1 MSQQQG
7 IFQRAAVALFGE
19 RTARLRESTTAAHW
33 LSYLL
38 VTVQSAAV
46 VLALGHQQLQLLL
59 SGDAVVTL
67 IAGLALFLLVST
79 VVAADLCVLATLQR
93 VPVLARNRQTWSL
106 LEHLGYLAFVL
117 LVEASTLALVIAV
130 LDTDPQ
136 ALVSDRPIIPA
147 GGVLFAAQ
155 IGARAVLTS
164 WTAVQLWIVRAKLP
178 PQWSTLLLE
187 ARELLGG
194 KAQSAM
200 SGLNLDGAGLSAL
213 FNSYAQM
220 SRPPARVAR
229 WWNKGLIARE
239 AAALAREDEQREAVV
254 RALSAFD
261 TAGVTAKQH
270 VGSNGARPQP
280 TQPTRPPTGPGSP
293 TVALHDASDDDGGKQ
308 GVRTPT
314 RRTPAVLHLADP
326 DAPQRRRRA
335 AASGRANGRS
345 RAGVKTPTDPDAVER
360 AARAAWA
367 AGARTVGQLESQ
379 ANISRAAASKHR
391 RILMAESG
399 QTAETVERRVAQ

>member
-1 MSQQQG
+1 MSRQG
-7 IFQRAAVALFGE
+7 ILQRAGVALFGE
-19 RTARLRESTTAAHW
+19 RAQRLRESTTGAHA

-59 SGDAVVTL
+59 SGDPAITL
-67 IAGLALFLLVST
+67 LAGLALFLLVST
-79 VVAADLCVLATLQR
+79 VIAADLCLLATLQR
-93 VPVLARNRQTWSL
+93 VPVLARNRATWAL
-106 LEHLGYLAFVL
+106 FEHLAYLAFVL
-117 LVEASTLALVIAV
+117 LVEGSTLALVLAV
-130 LDTDPQ
+130 LDTDPR
-136 ALVSDRPIIPA
+136 ALVSDAPIIPA
-147 GGVLFAAQ
+147 GGWMFAAQ
-155 IGARAVLTS
+155 IGARAALTC

-194 KAQSAM
+194 KAQQVMGS
-200 SGLNLDGAGLSAL
+200 LNLDRAPLASL
-213 FNSYAQM
+213 FDAYAQM
-220 SRPPARVAR
+220 SLPPARVAR
-229 WWNKGLIARE
+229 WWNRGLIRRE
-239 AAALAREDEQREAVV
+239 AAALAEEDRQRLAVV
-254 RALSAFD
+254 QTLSTFD
-261 TAGVTAKQH
+261 VAGTQIVP
-270 VGSNGARPQP
+270 GGAQ
-280 TQPTRPPTGPGSP
+280 QPTRPPTGPGSP
-293 TVALHDASDDDGGKQ
+293 VVAQTTHNEAGGEIDG

-314 RRTPAVLHLADP
+314 RRPAAVLRLADP
-326 DAPQRRRRA
+326 NAPTRRRRA

-345 RAGVKTPTDPDAVER
+345 RSGVKTPTDPDAVER

-399 QTAETVERRVAQ
+399 QTAAGQVAQ